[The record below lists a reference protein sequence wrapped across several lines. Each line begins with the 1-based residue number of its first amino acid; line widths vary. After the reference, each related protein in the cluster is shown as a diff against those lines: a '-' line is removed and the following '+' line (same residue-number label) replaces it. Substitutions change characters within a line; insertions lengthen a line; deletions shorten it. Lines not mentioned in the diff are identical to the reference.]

1 MHPVAAANISQ
12 ALVGW
17 RDWRP
22 PQTHPR
28 RPWIGPA
35 MRRVWAVF
43 TRPASARQ
51 TAIAGQRGS

>member
-43 TRPASARQ
+43 TASARQ
-51 TAIAGQRGS
+51 TAIAGQRGL